1 MTARPPYGEDE
12 IPWETTMRITGK
24 AILATVFGALMSA
37 QASAAWFDID
47 TVPPFKGND
56 TGGIIAYSL
65 YKEGADVKAMALNHC
80 ASYGKS
86 VKLTG
91 VDAQYGGYIS
101 FSCVWVHPGHLSRPL
116 RVGY

>member
-1 MTARPPYGEDE
+1 MR
-12 IPWETTMRITGK
+12 TTGMAT
-24 AILATVFGALMSA
+24 LAAVLGTLACA
-37 QASAAWFDID
+37 PASAGFFDID

-65 YKEGADVKAMALNHC
+65 YKQGADIKTMAINHC

-101 FSCVWVHPGHLSRPL
+101 FACVWVHPGHVDRPL

>member
-1 MTARPPYGEDE
+1 M
-12 IPWETTMRITGK
+12 MRATGT
-24 AILATVFGALMSA
+24 AILTAILGTLALTP
-37 QASAAWFDID
+37 ASAFVD

-65 YKEGADVKAMALNHC
+65 YKEGADIKAMAVDHC
-80 ASYGKS
+80 ARYGKA

-91 VDAQYGGYIS
+91 TDAQYGGYIS
-101 FSCVWVHPGHLSRPL
+101 FACVWVHPGHLDRPL

>member
-1 MTARPPYGEDE
+1 MRTTGTAVLTAVLG
-12 IPWETTMRITGK
+12 
-24 AILATVFGALMSA
+24 ILALTPANAF
-37 QASAAWFDID
+37 FD

-65 YKEGADVKAMALNHC
+65 YQQGADVKAMALNHC

-101 FSCVWVHPGHLSRPL
+101 FACVWVHPGHIDRPL
-116 RVGY
+116 RAAY

>member
-1 MTARPPYGEDE
+1 
-12 IPWETTMRITGK
+12 MRTLGL
-24 AILATVFGALMSA
+24 AILAAAGALAFSAPA
-37 QASAAWFDID
+37 QATS
-47 TVPPFKGND
+47 VPPFKGND

-65 YKEGADVKAMALNHC
+65 YKDGADIKALASSHC

-101 FSCVWVHPGHLSRPL
+101 FACVWVHPGHYDRPL
-116 RVGY
+116 RAAY

>member
-1 MTARPPYGEDE
+1 MRIIAAAGLLASLVASGMTASQ
-12 IPWETTMRITGK
+12 
-24 AILATVFGALMSA
+24 SA
-37 QASAAWFDID
+37 RADY
-47 TVPPFKGND
+47 VPPFKGND

-65 YKEGADVKAMALNHC
+65 YKEGVDIKALAVNHC

-101 FSCVWVHPGHLSRPL
+101 FACVWVHPGHLDRPL
-116 RVGY
+116 RAAY